1 MRFNIGLKPTK
12 QGSKMI
18 EYKQVPTDQ
27 VERLPP
33 WVDSSDPAAIANH
46 HKTLYLLKKL
56 NQMAKQILAD
66 LDNENQ

>member
-1 MRFNIGLKPTK
+1 
-12 QGSKMI
+12 MI